1 MRSRSLRK
9 RSITCT
15 WKKVKR
21 KIAHKTPAGACITG
35 FPAGVNAL
43 AKPGWSQYNGCVYTR
58 EVTKWREEKSISL
71 QQSTTKSHIYVE
83 QVPLGTHTIPK
94 LIFDID
100 KSAYYKAILAIFLR
114 IDFCIFRC
122 QNKENPS

>member
-1 MRSRSLRK
+1 L
-9 RSITCT
+9 
-15 WKKVKR
+15 
-21 KIAHKTPAGACITG
+21 
-35 FPAGVNAL
+35 
-43 AKPGWSQYNGCVYTR
+43 
-58 EVTKWREEKSISL
+58 ISL
-71 QQSTTKSHIYVE
+71 STPCAYVE

>member
-1 MRSRSLRK
+1 VSKNSKLRLLF
-9 RSITCT
+9 SILHMGCSGLEPG
-15 WKKVKR
+15 
-21 KIAHKTPAGACITG
+21 TPCA
-35 FPAGVNAL
+35 
-43 AKPGWSQYNGCVYTR
+43 
-58 EVTKWREEKSISL
+58 
-71 QQSTTKSHIYVE
+71 YVE

-122 QNKENPS
+122 QNKQNHPSGCV

>member
-1 MRSRSLRK
+1 MK
-9 RSITCT
+9 SIQHHRNHAKCGLLTLLVLWLTCT
-15 WKKVKR
+15 
-21 KIAHKTPAGACITG
+21 
-35 FPAGVNAL
+35 N
-43 AKPGWSQYNGCVYTR
+43 
-58 EVTKWREEKSISL
+58 
-71 QQSTTKSHIYVE
+71 VE